1 MIGTLVNVAGII
13 AGGVLGLVRPRGL
26 SAANESFFKV
36 VLGALAVFFGLR
48 LTWASLN
55 GPFLAILKQLTVVIL
70 ALMLGR
76 VTGRLLRLQ
85 QFSNRIGKSAGERI
99 ASAQPDH
106 PKRIAEGF
114 KTSIIASVRRDE
126 KRAALVLTRPL
137 RLLGREPKG

>member
-106 PKRIAEGF
+106 PKRMAEGF
-114 KTSIIASVRRDE
+114 KTWGARVL
-126 KRAALVLTRPL
+126 AAPGGVI
-137 RLLGREPKG
+137 